1 MYDHDLTPA
10 QKTTKAKKHY
20 IGALYHSVFY
30 DRPSKRIISHLGA
43 INDSNDGVSPTE
55 AQILIANKM
64 ALLRVAEDGTCWL
77 SETLHGAKQHGK
89 HSVLNVK
96 KSSATTVIL
105 SAYPRNRGHDPIDLR
120 EVFNTC
126 CAYAYRFNMGKMY

>member
-30 DRPSKRIISHLGA
+30 DRTSKRIISHLGA
-43 INDSNDGVSPTE
+43 INESNDGVSPTE

-64 ALLRVAEDGTCWL
+64 ALLRVGEDGTCWL

-89 HSVLNVK
+89 HSALNVK
-96 KSSATTVIL
+96 RSGNTETLSS
-105 SAYPRNRGHDPIDLR
+105 YPRNRGHDPIDLR
-120 EVFNTC
+120 AVFDAC